1 MKNNLFHRSTYLS
14 IPLALLL
21 AATPV
26 QAATIQDLSAE
37 SSYWCNT
44 KVTIP
49 IDGLDPDFRYQ
60 VRVEQISTR
69 SCRTGTDTSGSWTN
83 NGKIVSP
90 TGSTIWNYNFG
101 EYGTFRASVWQE
113 GKELSSICFEIA
125 AQGQLKNVEK
135 GCGTRVNLSTT
146 GFSTPTPTPR
156 VVYVYPTTSINR
168 PSDTVLSDIQKAF
181 DEFLRRYY
189 PSLVSDVRVYRN

>member
-1 MKNNLFHRSTYLS
+1 MKNNLFHRSIYLS

-60 VRVEQISTR
+60 VRMEQISTR

-101 EYGTFRASVWQE
+101 EYGIFRASVWQE
-113 GKELSSICFEIA
+113 GKELSSACFEIA
-125 AQGQLKNVEK
+125 SQGHLKNVEK
-135 GCGTRVNLSTT
+135 GCGTRVNTSTL
-146 GFSTPTPTPR
+146 TPTPR
-156 VVYVYPTTSINR
+156 VVYVYPTTSTNR

>member
-1 MKNNLFHRSTYLS
+1 MIVSLPKVLLFLTLS
-14 IPLALLL
+14 LVLL
-21 AATPV
+21 AMPTSAKAV
-26 QAATIQDLSAE
+26 SIQNLSSE

-44 KVTIP
+44 KVSIP

-60 VRVEQISTR
+60 VRMEQISTR

-101 EYGTFRASVWQE
+101 EYGTFRASIWQE
-113 GKELSSICFEIA
+113 GKEVSSACFEIA
-125 AQGQLKNVEK
+125 SQGQLKNVEK
-135 GCGTRVNLSTT
+135 GCGTRVNSSPSNPT
-146 GFSTPTPTPR
+146 TPTPTPR
-156 VVYVYPTTSINR
+156 VVYVYPTTSTNR

-189 PSLVSDVRVYRN
+189 PNLVSDVRVYRN